1 MKYFDYS
8 EVGSNNEY
16 IIKMTDMPNLVGG
29 GSGHVLQARLLGL
42 SYAEYLRFCYHIG
55 DGAVT
60 IRGKNSLYPVAYWK
74 KSENLYLM
82 VKLLNNK
89 MDLALAQVQART
101 RSEAAEVKQNDSMG

>member
-8 EVGSNNEY
+8 ETGSNNEF
-16 IIKMTDMPNLVGG
+16 IIRMNDMPNLEGG

-42 SYAEYLRFCYHIG
+42 SYAEYLRFCYHIA

-74 KSENLYLM
+74 KSEHLYLM

-89 MDLALAQVQART
+89 MDLALANVE
-101 RSEAAEVKQNDSMG
+101 SEQNDSVE

>member
-8 EVGSNNEY
+8 EVGSNNEF
-16 IIKMTDMPNLVGG
+16 IIRMNNMPNLADG

-42 SYAEYLRFCYHIG
+42 SYAEYLRFCYHIA

-74 KSENLYLM
+74 KSEHLYLM

-89 MDLALAQVQART
+89 MDLALGNGGEQ
-101 RSEAAEVKQNDSMG
+101 SDSVE

>member
-8 EVGSNNEY
+8 EVGSNNEF
-16 IIKMTDMPNLVGG
+16 IIRMNDMPNLVNG
-29 GSGHVLQARLLGL
+29 GSGHVLQARLLGI
-42 SYAEYLRFCYHIG
+42 SYAEYLRFCYHIA

-74 KSENLYLM
+74 KSEHLYLM

-89 MDLALAQVQART
+89 MELALANV
-101 RSEAAEVKQNDSMG
+101 ENKQSDSVE